1 MIYIERTIVINKNTA
16 TIEEPIVLYKGDR
29 NVELQFSIKNSP
41 LKYKTGLTATYGQ
54 LVIKRPKAEAI
65 FSTCERLSNGKVIF
79 CITSEMIDEL
89 IELGNYSFQIRL
101 FNEDQTSRA
110 SLPPVEAGIII
121 KEPICE
127 EEEGAFL
134 GVVDFTRAATGE
146 SLDVFDQ
153 EGDYN
158 KTIWAA
164 GDTITDAKLNKVEN
178 AIDYLFIENA
188 NNAAN
193 ISEKADVE
201 HTHDEYLTEHQD
213 ISGKADIGHTH
224 DEYVTE
230 SELSSKGYLTE
241 HQSLE
246 NYALKTE
253 IPSIDGLVSKT
264 YVDSEVA
271 KKADEDHIHNQYL
284 TQHQN
289 ISHLATKAEIPA
301 IPTNVSAFN
310 NDAGYLTQHQSLES
324 YATKT
329 YVDNKLGGITR
340 IEVVDELPG
349 TEETGVL
356 YIVKG
361 K

>member
-1 MIYIERTIVINKNTA
+1 MIYIDRTIVISKNTA

-65 FSTCERLSNGKVIF
+65 FSTCEKLSNGKVIF

-127 EEEGAFL
+127 EEKGAFL
-134 GVVDFTRAATGE
+134 GVVDFTRATNGE

-153 EGDYN
+153 EGVYN

-178 AIDYLFIENA
+178 AIDYLFVENA

-193 ISEKADVE
+193 ISEKAGVE
-201 HTHDEYLTEHQD
+201 HTHEE
-213 ISGKADIGHTH
+213 
-224 DEYVTE
+224 
-230 SELSSKGYLTE
+230 YLTE

-253 IPSIDGLVSKT
+253 IPSIDGLASKT

-271 KKADEDHIHNQYL
+271 KKADEDHTHNQYL
-284 TQHQN
+284 TQHQD
-289 ISHLATKAEIPA
+289 ISHLATKAEIPTV
-301 IPTNVSAFN
+301 PTNISAFN
-310 NDAGYLTQHQSLES
+310 NDSGYLKAIPGEYITESELNAKGYLTQHQSLEN
-324 YATKT
+324 YASKN